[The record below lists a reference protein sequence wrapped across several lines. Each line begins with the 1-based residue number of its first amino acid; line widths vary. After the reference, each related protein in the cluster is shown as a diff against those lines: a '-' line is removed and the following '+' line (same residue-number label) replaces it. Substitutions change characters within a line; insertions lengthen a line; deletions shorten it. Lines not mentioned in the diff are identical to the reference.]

1 MHYTKKQIVN
11 MGNEELIANFHI
23 HSVKLTIEA
32 HGRGITKASIQEEKY
47 FVSEISKRFN
57 LKEEY
62 LLRLINQ

>member
-11 MGNEELIANFHI
+11 MGNEELIANFYT
-23 HSVKLTIEA
+23 HSSNLTIEA
-32 HGRGITKASIQEEKY
+32 HGRGITKASIQDEKY